1 MSERRS
7 GHWRLGRAAL
17 YGALAAGA
25 CVTSFP
31 FVWMVLTAFKNELEA
46 TSPQLRLLPAV
57 WQWQNFPA
65 ALREAPFPRYFYN
78 TFVVATP
85 VAGAVLITSLMAGY
99 AFARFRFP
107 GRGAIFA
114 VFLATMMIPFEVTLI
129 PNFVIISRLGW
140 YDTYWALIVPWC
152 ANAFSIFLMRQA
164 FLGIP
169 SDYFDAA
176 VVDGCGHLRFL
187 CWIATPLVRPMAITV
202 AMFAFLGSYNSLVW
216 PLVVTSSEEMRV
228 VQNGLTVFAGA
239 AGVRMS
245 LLMAASA
252 IVIVPILALYFAVQR
267 FFLTSS
273 LGTGLKG

>member
-1 MSERRS
+1 MNK
-7 GHWRLGRAAL
+7 RAAGFIAL
-17 YGALAAGA
+17 YAVLAAGA
-25 CVTSFP
+25 VVTTFP
-31 FVWMVLTAFKNELEA
+31 FVWMVLTAFKDELEA
-46 TSPQLRLLPAV
+46 TSPQLRLLPQD

-65 ALREAPFPRYFYN
+65 ALREAPFPRYFFN
-78 TFVVATP
+78 TFIVAVP
-85 VAGAVLITSLMAGY
+85 VAGAVLFSSIMAGY
-99 AFARFRFP
+99 AFARFRVP
-107 GRGAIFA
+107 ARGLIFA
-114 VFLATMMIPFEVTLI
+114 LFLATMMIPFEVTLI
-129 PNFVIISRLGW
+129 PNFIIVSRLGW

-176 VVDGCGHLRFL
+176 VVDGCGHFRFL
-187 CWIATPLVRPMAITV
+187 WWIAAPLVRPMAITV
-202 AMFAFLGSYNSLVW
+202 ALFAFLGSYNSLIW

-245 LLMAASA
+245 LLMAASTV
-252 IVIVPILALYFAVQR
+252 VILPTLALYFAVQR

-273 LGTGLKG
+273 LGAGIKG